1 MIFQEKTESK
11 HLLFKLHWIHIQR
24 NLGRSG
30 SGRKVPPKED
40 LMVELLYKGPGF
52 TYAIKVCTSVYLG
65 LLAFYLLLRS
75 LWALVLCEV
84 DF

>member
-1 MIFQEKTESK
+1 
-11 HLLFKLHWIHIQR
+11 
-24 NLGRSG
+24 
-30 SGRKVPPKED
+30 
-40 LMVELLYKGPGF
+40 MVELLYKGPGF